1 MEMEAEKE
9 EMMKM
14 KRRKSKLRDEMN
26 QNLVEIQN
34 KIQL

>member
-1 MEMEAEKE
+1 MEAEKE